1 MKINSVTINNFLS
14 FQGAYIDLKDG
25 QGLTVIKG
33 KNLDTGGSNGAGKST
48 VIEAIFFALTGKT
61 IRKSTEATL
70 INNKVKKDCVV
81 HLSLEHDGKQ
91 INIKRGKRP
100 RVFKVWV
107 DDEEVTT
114 DHAHNTQEYLNE
126 IFNTSEDVLR
136 ASMFFGQSNDN
147 NFLDCTAGEKRAII
161 KNFLGLDDIFEMR
174 DRIRGYKSEYS
185 SRRKFHEKVVQ
196 KLQKTRSKTEEEI
209 ESRSKTKP
217 PMSVEDCQNK
227 WEEYHE
233 VKLKRTS
240 LSSDRARL
248 ITMINGKS
256 KDTKCWSCG
265 QVLPDSNE
273 EGYKETVKH
282 YNKLLHEVNKKLD
295 DLPTIDKPQHTVAEV
310 ADMHNTQ
317 AVDVLTNN
325 LEAIEDDIVNHSDL
339 LMKANK
345 GYDIMRY
352 WEKSL
357 SEDGIIKHVI
367 KNVIGFFNTQCNYY
381 LQYLTNGSYHIEFT
395 DNLEENITIQG
406 EDVAY
411 ISLSGGE
418 KRKVNLAVMMGLKD
432 LLMFTDKN
440 HPNLLFFDEVAE
452 NIDDDG
458 IFGLYQLLLDLK
470 LNKQIFVITHNK
482 QLKTLL
488 ESSPRI
494 TIEKKNG
501 ISKLWHKQ
509 I

>member
-1 MKINSVTINNFLS
+1 MKINSVSINNFLS
-14 FQGAYIDLKDG
+14 FKRACIDLRDG

-70 INNKVKKDCVV
+70 INNKTKKECVV
-81 HLSLEHDGKQ
+81 HLSLEHEGKE
-91 INIKRGKRP
+91 INIKRGKKP

-107 DDEEVTT
+107 DGKEVTS
-114 DHAHNTQEYLNE
+114 DHASNTQAYLNDL
-126 IFNTSEDVLR
+126 FNTSEDVLR

-147 NFLDCTAGEKRAII
+147 NFLDCTSSEKRTII

-185 SRRKFHEKVVQ
+185 SRRKFHEKVIQ
-196 KLQKTRSKTEEEI
+196 KLQRTKSKVEVEIAERSKTN
-209 ESRSKTKP
+209 P
-217 PMSVEDCQNK
+217 PMSVQECHDL

-240 LSSDRARL
+240 LASDRARL

-265 QVLPDSNE
+265 QPLPGSDE

-282 YNKLLHEVNKKLD
+282 YNKLLHDVNKKLD
-295 DLPTIDKPQHTVAEV
+295 DLPTVDKPQYTVATIS
-310 ADMHNTQ
+310 DMHNTQ
-317 AVDVLTNN
+317 AIDVLTSN
-325 LEAIEDDIVNHSDL
+325 LQSLESDILNHSDL
-339 LMKANK
+339 FTKANV

-367 KNVIGFFNTQCNYY
+367 KNVVGFFNTQCNYY

-406 EDVAY
+406 DDVAY

-452 NIDDDG
+452 NIDDAG

-501 ISKLWHKQ
+501 ISQLWHKQ

>member
-1 MKINSVTINNFLS
+1 
-14 FQGAYIDLKDG
+14 
-25 QGLTVIKG
+25 
-33 KNLDTGGSNGAGKST
+33 
-48 VIEAIFFALTGKT
+48 
-61 IRKSTEATL
+61 
-70 INNKVKKDCVV
+70 
-81 HLSLEHDGKQ
+81 
-91 INIKRGKRP
+91 
-100 RVFKVWV
+100 
-107 DDEEVTT
+107 
-114 DHAHNTQEYLNE
+114 
-126 IFNTSEDVLR
+126 
-136 ASMFFGQSNDN
+136 
-147 NFLDCTAGEKRAII
+147 
-161 KNFLGLDDIFEMR
+161 
-174 DRIRGYKSEYS
+174 
-185 SRRKFHEKVVQ
+185 
-196 KLQKTRSKTEEEI
+196 
-209 ESRSKTKP
+209 
-217 PMSVEDCQNK
+217 
-227 WEEYHE
+227 
-233 VKLKRTS
+233 
-240 LSSDRARL
+240 
-248 ITMINGKS
+248 
-256 KDTKCWSCG
+256 
-265 QVLPDSNE
+265 
-273 EGYKETVKH
+273 
-282 YNKLLHEVNKKLD
+282 
-295 DLPTIDKPQHTVAEV
+295 VAEV